1 MRGEAEVTEAVAS
14 RDGAE
19 GPATVV
25 RLRRVGVEFGGR
37 MALLDVSMHVD
48 RGAVT
53 VITGPNGAGKST
65 LLEVIAGVRA
75 PSRGV
80 REAAMAVV
88 SAYVPQLVAVTS
100 LLPVTVGEVIALG
113 VRRGVSRAQRTQ
125 VVAEAMRRLA
135 IESLARTP
143 IADVSGGQRQRA
155 LLAQAWVRRPDMM
168 LLDEP
173 TTGLDAANAARI
185 LQIIREEA
193 RRGAAVVCVSHDP
206 AVRVIADRVI
216 RLQDGRTWGDY

>member
-1 MRGEAEVTEAVAS
+1 MRGEAEVTEAVS
-14 RDGAE
+14 STDGAE
-19 GPATVV
+19 GPVTVV

-37 MALLDVSMHVD
+37 MALMDVSTHVD

-75 PSRGV
+75 PSRGA
-80 REAAMAVV
+80 REAAVTVV
-88 SAYVPQLVAVTS
+88 SAFVPQLVAVTP
-100 LLPVTVGEVIALG
+100 LLPVTVEEVIALG
-113 VRRGVSRAQRTQ
+113 IRRGVSRARRTHL
-125 VVAEAMRRLA
+125 VDEAMRRLA
-135 IESLARTP
+135 IESLAHTP

-155 LLAQAWVRRPDMM
+155 LLAQAWVRRPDIM

-185 LQIIREEA
+185 RQIIREEA

-206 AVRVIADRVI
+206 AVRAIADRVI
-216 RLQDGRTWGDY
+216 RLQDGRTPGDY